1 MELSKFNFLLDNIDR
16 IVFGISVFH
25 AYGHQWPCQL
35 IYHPRKCVGFRL
47 TDGEGCERFWSSIK
61 LLIPSL
67 RVSGY
72 YNRIYTLDNQIKR
85 LDKKSL
91 LEMGGWLRWKW
102 IKTRERKEIQEKVLG
117 GVWAAGVTE
126 AHLREQWK
134 LQVVEQTKP
143 LKKQLKELANKE
155 INDILALTK
164 TLDLYKE
171 EVAEYQGLL
180 ETETDTD
187 TGQASEILVLLEE
200 AQDYVRKT
208 QRLILTKRS
217 KLHVDGRLNLEKLLG
232 DLFLRGRMNAL
243 AVKQRIR
250 DRLRQRKFELEN
262 LERAYRKTSNHLKLE
277 KHARTQIKRKEPGIQ
292 TLAQKYN
299 KLCADLSQLIKAK
312 KAPRGA
318 VVPLEIKQEGLF
330 KLDVDDDIWQDIGL
344 TDDVDNLQGI
354 PDWLGDERV
363 RDGIKALLE

>member
-1 MELSKFNFLLDNIDR
+1 
-16 IVFGISVFH
+16 
-25 AYGHQWPCQL
+25 
-35 IYHPRKCVGFRL
+35 
-47 TDGEGCERFWSSIK
+47 
-61 LLIPSL
+61 L

-72 YNRIYTLDNQIKR
+72 YNRIYTLDNQIKW

-91 LEMGGWLRWKW
+91 LEMGGWLRRKW
-102 IKTRERKEIQEKVLG
+102 IKTRERKEIQEKVLR

-126 AHLREQWK
+126 AHLQEQWK

-143 LKKQLKELANKE
+143 LKKQLKEPANKE

-217 KLHVDGRLNLEKLLG
+217 KLHVDGRLNLEKLLE
-232 DLFLRGRMNAL
+232 DPFLQGRMNAL

-250 DRLRQRKFELEN
+250 DRLRQRKFELKI
-262 LERAYRKTSNHLKLE
+262 LERAY
-277 KHARTQIKRKEPGIQ
+277 
-292 TLAQKYN
+292 
-299 KLCADLSQLIKAK
+299 
-312 KAPRGA
+312 
-318 VVPLEIKQEGLF
+318 
-330 KLDVDDDIWQDIGL
+330 
-344 TDDVDNLQGI
+344 
-354 PDWLGDERV
+354 
-363 RDGIKALLE
+363 